1 MGETMALRTG
11 ARDGPE
17 RREVVGP
24 FGRKAIPLGR
34 LFGIELG
41 LDWSWLFIFLLITLS
56 VSGRFAAEHEDW
68 SALSVWGGALLAS
81 LLFFA
86 SILLHELGHSVTSQ
100 MLGLPVRS
108 ITLFLFGGLARLSGE
123 PSRPRDL
130 FLIGAAGPAV
140 SVTLGMLFL
149 AVSLLVPGSPSW
161 AGVVGAVC
169 SWLGLVNLVLAGFN
183 LFPGYPLDGG
193 QLLRATIWGI
203 TGSLEKAT
211 RVSATMGGVFASF
224 LIGMGIL
231 AGLVGGDWLGGLWLV
246 FIGWFL
252 MTAAK
257 ASTTQVVLEK
267 GLGAIRAEE
276 VMNVSPPGLPAA
288 ETVAAAIEGPI
299 LHGGHRYL
307 IALRDAQPVGLV
319 TLHEVKRVPA
329 AARGTTPLTEVMVPA
344 EQMITIEPGTSLWEV
359 LRTMD
364 RENVNQVPVV
374 QDGRLLGVVSREQL
388 LRVVRNQMELGMEL
402 GN

>member
-1 MGETMALRTG
+1 MDAAPAHPAGSHHSE
-11 ARDGPE
+11 P
-17 RREVVGP
+17 REIIGP
-24 FGRKAIPLGR
+24 FGRRAVPLGR
-34 LFGIELG
+34 VFGIDVG

-56 VSGRFAAEHEDW
+56 VSSRFAAEHEDW
-68 SALSVWGGALLAS
+68 PAAAVWAGSLLAS
-81 LLFFA
+81 SLFFA

-100 MLGLPVRS
+100 ALGLPVRS

-140 SVTLGMLFL
+140 SVALGMLFL
-149 AVSLLVPGSPSW
+149 LVGLVLPGASTW
-161 AGVVGAVC
+161 AQVLGTVC

-193 QLLRATIWGI
+193 QLLRSIVWGA

-211 RVSATMGGVFASF
+211 RASAAMGALFASF

-252 MTAAK
+252 MSAAR
-257 ASTTQVVLEK
+257 ASSTQVVLERE
-267 GLGAIRAEE
+267 LGAIRAEE
-276 VMNVSPPGLPAA
+276 VMNVSPPGIPAD

-307 IALRDAQPVGLV
+307 IALAGHEPVGLV
-319 TLHEVKRVPA
+319 TLHEIKRVPA
-329 AARGTTPLTEVMVPA
+329 GARATTALSEIMVPA
-344 EQMITIEPGTSLWEV
+344 ERLIAIEPGTSLWEV
-359 LRTMD
+359 LKTMD
-364 RENVNQVPVV
+364 RSNVNQVPVLK
-374 QDGRLLGVVSREQL
+374 DGRLLGMVSRDQL
-388 LRVVRNQMELGMEL
+388 LRVVRNQSELG
-402 GN
+402 